1 MCYCLSNKN
10 TSNFSSLSNDF
21 SINFFLIH
29 QQVVMVVASRSIS
42 IWVVNQINWHWR
54 CSIAH
59 RFTWTPSDS
68 KSLDRAWC
76 ASSHTHTHARGYA
89 LWFLSIAA
97 RLSGLT
103 LPQMGPTTNEK
114 CREETKKRTNYWYIS
129 FLLKL
134 SRLLHG
140 NRLGESTEFISLVY
154 CPSTCFCFLDMVS
167 GLPCGRVLCVCV
179 LRVSVFTL
187 YFSLL
192 LLYSVAL
199 NMWMCVGGCAP
210 CAAAVRVEQAR
221 KRPYD
226 HARTAERMEEN
237 W

>member
-76 ASSHTHTHARGYA
+76 ASSHTHTHARSYA

-114 CREETKKRTNYWYIS
+114 CREEKKNEQIIGIFLFCWNCLDCCTGIDWESQPNS
-129 FLLKL
+129 F
-134 SRLLHG
+134 HW
-140 NRLGESTEFISLVY
+140 FIAH
-154 CPSTCFCFLDMVS
+154 PHAFAFWIWFLAYRAAV
-167 GLPCGRVLCVCV
+167 CCVCV
-179 LRVSVFTL
+179 CCVCLSLHCISHYYYCIVLLWICGCVLVVARRV
-187 YFSLL
+187 LL
-192 LLYSVAL
+192 P
-199 NMWMCVGGCAP
+199 W
-210 CAAAVRVEQAR
+210 E
-221 KRPYD
+221 
-226 HARTAERMEEN
+226 
-237 W
+237 